1 MQIWIWTVYSLQPAN
16 RAHSKFPNLLNNG
29 NSKYTVLRRKASL
42 SLSLCIPP
50 PAAMAR
56 RRTRVPEVLL
66 RLFGDNARTLA
77 DTILALIPPRPATA
91 TGCRCKGRRC
101 LSCSGDEAMSFLV
114 RPGDPSDY
122 RKLLTGCFAVVSE
135 NAPPLPVFDPHCRWP
150 QREVCTMCARLTWV
164 RRVLLVCPFSSFWR
178 ESRKKGT
185 SFSLLCFFFGGKNLQ
200 WYDSSG
206 LWCHENLSS

>member
-1 MQIWIWTVYSLQPAN
+1 METRNTP
-16 RAHSKFPNLLNNG
+16 
-29 NSKYTVLRRKASL
+29 LRRKASL

-114 RPGDPSDY
+114 RPSDPSDY

-150 QREVCTMCARLTWV
+150 QHEVCTMCARLTWV
-164 RRVLLVCPFSSFWR
+164 RRVLFGLPLFQFFVGKAG
-178 ESRKKGT
+178 RKAPL
-185 SFSLLCFFFGGKNLQ
+185 SLSHMFFFGVKNLQ
-200 WYDSSG
+200 
-206 LWCHENLSS
+206 